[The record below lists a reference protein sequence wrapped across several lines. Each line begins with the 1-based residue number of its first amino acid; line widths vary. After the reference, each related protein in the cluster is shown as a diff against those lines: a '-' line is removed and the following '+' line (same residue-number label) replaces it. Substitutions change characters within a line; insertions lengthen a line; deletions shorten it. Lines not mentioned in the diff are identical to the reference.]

1 MNQNLK
7 RKTDQLHLKGLIS
20 VIHALYTNNWKYY
33 RYSLHVNIKAPALRC
48 MHIFL
53 AVLRN
58 TTASSWSEH
67 KSHCRSGSCIQS
79 FISNGSH
86 HLKPGWQPSGGLWWV
101 SPSLPSLWRWGGATW
116 SRPPSIFQGN
126 SPTKSFRNKVTVRSS
141 YKQNTFSEFIFPPKI
156 LQKVQK

>member
-7 RKTDQLHLKGLIS
+7 HKTDQLHLKGLIS

-101 SPSLPSLWRWGGATW
+101 VYPRSEDEEEPPEADLPVFSKEIH
-116 SRPPSIFQGN
+116 PP
-126 SPTKSFRNKVTVRSS
+126 KSFRNKVTVRSS
-141 YKQNTFSEFIFPPKI
+141 YKQNTFSEFVFPPKI
-156 LQKVQK
+156 L